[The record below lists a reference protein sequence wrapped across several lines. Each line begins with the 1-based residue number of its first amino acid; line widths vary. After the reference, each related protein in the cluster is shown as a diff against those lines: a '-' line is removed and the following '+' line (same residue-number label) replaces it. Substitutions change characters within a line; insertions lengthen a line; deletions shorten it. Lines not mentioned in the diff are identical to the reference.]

1 MEEKVGILLAED
13 DEGHFAL
20 VERNLRRGGSA
31 GSILWFK
38 NGEEVLDFLL
48 CRGDGPRR
56 AEEGRYV
63 LLLDI
68 RMPKV
73 DGLEVL
79 NRIRADAKLR
89 RMPVVILTTTD
100 DPAEVEKCYV
110 AGCSLYVVKPIQYND
125 FVETIRKIGMFLS
138 VVRVPMLDGTGG

>member
-1 MEEKVGILLAED
+1 
-13 DEGHFAL
+13 
-20 VERNLRRGGSA
+20 
-31 GSILWFK
+31 
-38 NGEEVLDFLL
+38 
-48 CRGDGPRR
+48 
-56 AEEGRYV
+56 
-63 LLLDI
+63 
-68 RMPKV
+68 MPGL

-138 VVRVPMLDGTGG
+138 VVRVPMLDGTGD